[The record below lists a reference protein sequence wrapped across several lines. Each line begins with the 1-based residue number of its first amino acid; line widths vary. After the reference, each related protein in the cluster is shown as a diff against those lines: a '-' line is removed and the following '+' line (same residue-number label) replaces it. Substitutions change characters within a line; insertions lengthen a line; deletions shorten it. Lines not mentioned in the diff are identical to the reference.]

1 MKKVILSIL
10 LLSLWSC
17 GSNDPKMQQEKIDS
31 DKRCSIMLNKMEIA
45 KNSLDKAD
53 QEIIRLMS
61 GIGEVCSGGPTCKE
75 HKKIYLKRDSLV
87 IIFNNLNQEF
97 LSELEHSTKEYRI
110 KYYSK
115 LVKDLEQDL
124 TLKDKAMIDL
134 ESGLNG
140 FSKCTSG
147 ASCANRSHS
156 EIYKQRDECKNQ
168 IDSINTIIKTI
179 K

>member
-1 MKKVILSIL
+1 MKKAILSIL

-17 GSNDPKMQQEKIDS
+17 GSNDPKIQQEKIDP

-45 KNSLDKAD
+45 KQSIDSTD
-53 QEIIRLMS
+53 QKINRLMC
-61 GIGEVCSGGPTCKE
+61 GIGEVCSNGPTCKE
-75 HKKIYLKRDSLV
+75 HKKIFLKRDSLV

-110 KYYSK
+110 NYYSK

-124 TLKDKAMIDL
+124 TLKAKAVIDL

-140 FSKCTSG
+140 FNKCTRG
-147 ASCANRSHS
+147 ASCPIHS

>member
-1 MKKVILSIL
+1 
-10 LLSLWSC
+10 
-17 GSNDPKMQQEKIDS
+17 
-31 DKRCSIMLNKMEIA
+31 
-45 KNSLDKAD
+45 
-53 QEIIRLMS
+53 
-61 GIGEVCSGGPTCKE
+61 
-75 HKKIYLKRDSLV
+75 LV

-110 KYYSK
+110 NYYSK

-124 TLKDKAMIDL
+124 TLKAKAVIDL

-140 FSKCTSG
+140 FNKCTRG
-147 ASCANRSHS
+147 ASCPIQIHS

>member
-1 MKKVILSIL
+1 MKKAILSIL

-17 GSNDPKMQQEKIDS
+17 GSNDLKMQQEKIDP
-31 DKRCSIMLNKMEIA
+31 DKRCSIMLNKMKIA
-45 KNSLDKAD
+45 KQSIDSAD
-53 QEIIRLMS
+53 QKIIRLMC
-61 GIGEVCSGGPTCKE
+61 GIGEVCSNGPTCKE
-75 HKKIYLKRDSLV
+75 HKKIFLKRDSLV

-97 LSELEHSTKEYRI
+97 LSELEHSTKKYRTN
-110 KYYSK
+110 YYSK

-124 TLKDKAMIDL
+124 TLKAKAVIDL

-140 FSKCTSG
+140 FNKCTGG
-147 ASCANRSHS
+147 ASCAYKSHS
-156 EIYKQRDECKNQ
+156 ELYKQRDECKNQ